1 MQRCRSSR
9 ATSAETSRD
18 VRSAASK
25 PITRT
30 GLLYWPS
37 NKSSTTLSMV
47 SSIGGIRHA
56 DGGGIGRSPAAAAT
70 LHCTMNTWGFL
81 PLSSSLPG
89 AGSNGE
95 AVRYFNAR
103 LDRGTLFNAGHSG
116 YVKTVELRRHGTNVR
131 DFGAAPSIAGHQ
143 RNAKTTAIATRVY

>member
-9 ATSAETSRD
+9 ATSSETSRD
-18 VRSAASK
+18 VRCAASK

-47 SSIGGIRHA
+47 SSRGGIRHA
-56 DGGGIGRSPAAAAT
+56 DGGGIDRSLAVAAT

-81 PLSSSLPG
+81 PLFFTAPTRRIKWRNPPRILMQYCTEEPS
-89 AGSNGE
+89 
-95 AVRYFNAR
+95 FN
-103 LDRGTLFNAGHSG
+103 TEHIG
-116 YVKTVELRRHGTNVR
+116 YTETVELRLSRARLIDLPSRRLSKNQGVYQRHSC
-131 DFGAAPSIAGHQ
+131 FLP
-143 RNAKTTAIATRVY
+143 

>member
-9 ATSAETSRD
+9 ATSSETSRD
-18 VRSAASK
+18 VRCAASK

-70 LHCTMNTWGFL
+70 LHCTMNTCDFL
-81 PLSSSLPG
+81 PLSSSPQ
-89 AGSNGE
+89 AQDQT
-95 AVRYFNAR
+95 AR
-103 LDRGTLFNAGHSG
+103 PSGISMQDWTEEPLFNTEESG
-116 YVKTVELRRHGTNVR
+116 YVETVEPWGHGTNVR
-131 DFGAAPSIAGHQ
+131 DFGAAPG
-143 RNAKTTAIATRVY
+143 RRKPLCD